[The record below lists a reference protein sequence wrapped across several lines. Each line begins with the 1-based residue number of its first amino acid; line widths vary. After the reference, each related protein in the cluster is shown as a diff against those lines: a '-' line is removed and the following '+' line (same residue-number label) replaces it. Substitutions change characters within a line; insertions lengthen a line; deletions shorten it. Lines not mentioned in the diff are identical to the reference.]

1 MFLCKYV
8 VYILVIQN
16 NIPCGLEDYPTNL
29 INNMFGKNMLP
40 EVSNALVEYYLIGKN
55 CDNIP
60 HLFFDTIG

>member
-55 CDNIP
+55 
-60 HLFFDTIG
+60 